1 MIDPFYQLLV
11 LFFVI
16 FDPLAS
22 FVVFTVA
29 TNKMQGRER
38 KIIALIAVLVAASL
52 SLLVLIFGQN
62 LLDLFNTK
70 INEFQIAGGII
81 LGILGVKMV
90 LGYSLTNIDQLKNNS
105 GWAVASIIGTPLLTG
120 PAAITSII
128 LSAHDYGRA
137 VTGSAIGVVLLGTAV
152 LFYNAERVGKV
163 LGKILIQVIST
174 ILGLITLSWGVKYIL
189 QGLAA

>member
-1 MIDPFYQLLV
+1 MVDPFFQLLV

-29 TNKMQGRER
+29 TNRMESREK
-38 KIIALIAVLVAASL
+38 KITALIAVLVATTL
-52 SLLVLIFGQN
+52 SFLVLLFGQN
-62 LLDLFNTK
+62 LLDLFSTE

-90 LGYSLTNIDQLKNNS
+90 LGYSLTNVDQLKNNS

-128 LSAHDYGRA
+128 LSVHDYGRA

-152 LFYNAERVGKV
+152 LFYNAEKVSKV
-163 LGKILIQVIST
+163 LGKIFIQVIST

-189 QGLAA
+189 QGLAG

>member
-1 MIDPFYQLLV
+1 
-11 LFFVI
+11 
-16 FDPLAS
+16 
-22 FVVFTVA
+22 
-29 TNKMQGRER
+29 
-38 KIIALIAVLVAASL
+38 
-52 SLLVLIFGQN
+52 
-62 LLDLFNTK
+62 
-70 INEFQIAGGII
+70 
-81 LGILGVKMV
+81 MV

-128 LSAHDYGRA
+128 LSAHDYGKA

-152 LFYNAERVGKV
+152 LFYNVDRVSKV

>member
-1 MIDPFYQLLV
+1 MVDPFYQLVV

-22 FVVFTVA
+22 FVVFMVA
-29 TNKMQGRER
+29 TRKMETRQR
-38 KIIALIAVLVAASL
+38 KITALLAVGVAASL
-52 SLLVLIFGQN
+52 SFLVLFFGQT
-62 LLDLFNTK
+62 LLELFNTE
-70 INEFQIAGGII
+70 IPEFQIAGGII

-90 LGYSLTNIDQLKNNS
+90 LGYSLTDVDKLKDNS
-105 GWAVASIIGTPLLTG
+105 GWALASIIGTPLLTG

-128 LSAHDYGRA
+128 LSAHEYGKSITGLA
-137 VTGSAIGVVLLGTAV
+137 VGVVLLGTAV
-152 LFYNAERVGKV
+152 LFYNAEHLRKI

-189 QGLAA
+189 QGIGL